1 MYICAMACMSRSEH
15 SFTELVLSFALL
27 WILRMNIGPRV
38 YIWSSASILSADPSH
53 WSAGIFLFVG
63 LVFCF
68 CFLFGWFLR
77 QGLPI
82 SPDCQF
88 AARPTLVSLRVQA
101 CASWS
106 TVCRPGRPWIQRS
119 ICLCLPRVRIESAPH
134 YKFLKAQWIQLRS
147 VRLWSIDPIVPLQY
161 H

>member
-1 MYICAMACMSRSEH
+1 MYVCVCDMYICAMACMSRSEH

-38 YIWSSASILSADPSH
+38 YIWSSASVLSADPSH
-53 WSAGIFLFVG
+53 WSAGVFLFVG

-68 CFLFGWFLR
+68 CFLLGWFLR

-101 CASWS
+101 CASWNI
-106 TVCRPGRPWIQRS
+106 VCRPGRP
-119 ICLCLPRVRIESAPH
+119 
-134 YKFLKAQWIQLRS
+134 
-147 VRLWSIDPIVPLQY
+147 
-161 H
+161 